1 MHEIKP
7 LLVDVRQ
14 ARVLLSCGKNKFW
27 KDYAPRLELLG
38 SQHKRL
44 VTVASIDALVE
55 DLRKQAS
62 RTPHKRAFP
71 KAKAAGSSRA
81 PREPADTL

>member
-38 SQHKRL
+38 TAHKRL

-55 DLRKQAS
+55 DLRKKA
-62 RTPHKRAFP
+62 RAEQGMRE
-71 KAKAAGSSRA
+71 AKAD
-81 PREPADTL
+81 PEPARVT